1 MSHHPLKKTVQVGIQ
16 GKQIR
21 GSSHTLSLV
30 ARIHEPHF
38 ACFKAECKVNLD
50 AVCIIPPK
58 AKKSSK
64 LLKSDLI
71 PPSLGHPMEF
81 PCISRIFN
89 KQSGI
94 ELCYYFVV
102 LILLESHEFS
112 QVFGSTS
119 SHNLIKYH
127 VMLSLHVSPI
137 NPLGDCHRLVLC
149 NNDGLIEVLLKC
161 HVKSIINPLFHLNKL
176 KFSFLF
182 SLTKSVLP
190 S

>member
-1 MSHHPLKKTVQVGIQ
+1 MSHHPPKKTVQVGIQ

-21 GSSHTLSLV
+21 GSSHTPSLV

-50 AVCIIPPK
+50 VVCIIPPK

-64 LLKSDLI
+64 LLKGDLI
-71 PPSLGHPMEF
+71 PPSLGHP
-81 PCISRIFN
+81 
-89 KQSGI
+89 I